1 MEGRMPWHPTFRGA
15 ADPIKSAKTNTKCE
29 YVGLTPLLLGTTQN
43 TRHHS
48 GRKIFSKIILAEHPF
63 IANLASNFSIPPL
76 EHNPPF
82 SA

>member
-1 MEGRMPWHPTFRGA
+1 MKTIPFL
-15 ADPIKSAKTNTKCE
+15 SALAE
-29 YVGLTPLLLGTTQN
+29 LFPAWLLGTTQN

-48 GRKIFSKIILAEHPF
+48 GRKIFSKTILAEHPF
-63 IANLASNFSIPPL
+63 IANLASNSSIPPL